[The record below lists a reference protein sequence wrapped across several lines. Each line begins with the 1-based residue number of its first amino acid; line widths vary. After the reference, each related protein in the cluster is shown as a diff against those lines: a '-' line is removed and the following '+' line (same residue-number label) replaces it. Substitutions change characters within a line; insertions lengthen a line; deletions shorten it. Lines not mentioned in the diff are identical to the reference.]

1 VETNDTGYE
10 HEPRELQQQDISKQL
25 NLPLGSILY
34 QPVTVNIHYPKNN
47 TWTQEVIE
55 DLESS
60 SADVDKQGELQVT
73 RTSSV
78 QKAVTASTKEDTL
91 GMWNWD
97 ENQYLGNINMI
108 PIVWRKL
115 ARDIYK
121 NICYGS
127 PTRDY
132 VLTTMFSTR
141 KQIRNAYGQVPLI
154 VDKYLEDLFPAES
167 SMHKLGKKTMNLD

>member
-1 VETNDTGYE
+1 
-10 HEPRELQQQDISKQL
+10 L

-60 SADVDKQGELQVT
+60 SAAEEKHGELQVT

-78 QKAVTASTKEDTL
+78 QKAVTVLTKEDNV
-91 GMWNWD
+91 GMWSWD
-97 ENQYLGNINMI
+97 ENHYLGNIKMI
-108 PIVWRKL
+108 PFVWRKL
-115 ARDIYK
+115 VRDVYK

-127 PTRDY
+127 PARDY
-132 VLTTMFSTR
+132 VLTTTFSTR
-141 KQIRNAYGQVPLI
+141 KQIRNAYGQVPLV
-154 VDKYLEDLFPAES
+154 VDKYVEDIFPAES
-167 SMHKLGKKTMNLD
+167 PMQKLGKLHSC